1 MSDMEINPQTLK
13 ALASDTRLAILKAL
27 AERRK
32 MPAELS
38 RQLGMSSSTVV
49 EHLSVLEKSG
59 LVKRVETGHKWIYY
73 ELTSKGVG
81 LIKPRF
87 PVQFVLMLSL
97 GIVLVFGGFAR
108 YTTSVFG
115 GKTMAAQTMT
125 EAAGAAAPTATPDWL
140 LISLLVVG
148 IVLLGVG
155 IIGLLKG
162 RLTWSK

>member
-38 RQLGMSSSTVV
+38 RQLDMSSSTVV

-97 GIVLVFGGFAR
+97 GVFLVFGGFAR
-108 YTTSVFG
+108 YATSTFG
-115 GKTMAAQTMT
+115 GKAMAAQTMET
-125 EAAGAAAPTATPDWL
+125 AGAVLPAATIDWI
-140 LISLLVVG
+140 LISLLTVG
-148 IVLLGVG
+148 IVLLVIG